1 MRRLLFTLSVIFF
14 LINLSSVEAGE
25 RVLIDEA
32 GRRVKVP
39 LSAKRIISLAPSI
52 TEIIFALGLRQ
63 EIIGVTNFCD
73 YPEEVTTKPRI
84 GGFVNPDVEKIVSL
98 KPDLVI
104 AIADGNRWDTI
115 ERLSD
120 LGFPVYT
127 VDPKGFDGVIQTIRN
142 IGEIIGKGEEAR
154 ALVRRMMEKKE
165 KVVTLTRSLSRPA
178 VFFQVGDAPVIT
190 VGKGTL
196 ANDLIHLAGGRS
208 ISENEPLSYPPYGI
222 ETILS
227 KAPEIIIFSSM
238 DNRKNYSDLIR
249 RWQTWKSIPAV
260 KSNSIYVIDSNLV
273 DRPAPRV
280 VKGLEA
286 LARMIHPEVF
296 FERGHSKGGNEKG
309 VSEKSLD
316 NMLNL

>member
-1 MRRLLFTLSVIFF
+1 MKRIVFIVSVIF
-14 LINLSSVEAGE
+14 LLLNLSASEAGE
-25 RVLIDEA
+25 RSLTDEA

-39 LSAKRIISLAPSI
+39 LSAKRIISLAPST
-52 TEIIFALGLRQ
+52 TEILFAMGLRQ
-63 EIIGVTNFCD
+63 EIAGVTNFCD
-73 YPEEVTTKPRI
+73 YPEDVSTRPRI

-98 KPDLVI
+98 KPDLII
-104 AIADGNRWDTI
+104 AITDGNRWETI
-115 ERLSD
+115 ERLSN

-127 VDPKGFDGVIQTIRN
+127 VDPKGFDGVIRTIRN
-142 IGEIIGKGEEAR
+142 MGEIIGKEEESR
-154 ALVRRMMEKKE
+154 ALIRRMMERKE
-165 KVVTLTRSLSRPA
+165 KIVTLTRPLPKPA

-196 ANDLIHLAGGRS
+196 ANDLIRLAGGRS

-249 RWQTWKSIPAV
+249 KWQAWKSIPAV

-273 DRPAPRV
+273 DRPAPRIV
-280 VKGLEA
+280 EGLEA
-286 LARMIHPEVF
+286 LARIIHPEVF
-296 FERGHSKGGNEKG
+296 IEKVHTKGGNQKEA
-309 VSEKSLD
+309 SPIP
-316 NMLNL
+316 

>member
-1 MRRLLFTLSVIFF
+1 MRRSLSTLSVIFL
-14 LINLSSVEAGE
+14 LINLSSAVAGE
-25 RVLIDEA
+25 RVLVDES
-32 GRRVKVP
+32 GRRVEVP
-39 LSAKRIISLAPSI
+39 RSAKRIISLAPSI
-52 TEIIFALGLRQ
+52 TEILFALGVRQ

-73 YPEEVTTKPRI
+73 YPEDVTTKPRI

-98 KPDLVI
+98 KPDLVV

-120 LGFPVYT
+120 LGLPIYT
-127 VDPKGFDGVIQTIRN
+127 VDPKGFDGVIRTIRN

-154 ALVRRMMEKKE
+154 TLIRRMMEKRE
-165 KVVTLTRSLSRPA
+165 KVVTLTRSLHRPA

-196 ANDLIHLAGGRS
+196 ANDLIRLAGGRS
-208 ISENEPLSYPPYGI
+208 ISENEPLSYPPYSI

-227 KAPEIIIFSSM
+227 KAPEIIIFSAM

-260 KSNSIYVIDSNLV
+260 KSNSIFVIDSNLV
-273 DRPAPRV
+273 DRPAPRIV
-280 VKGLEA
+280 EGLEA

-296 FERGHSKGGNEKG
+296 F
-309 VSEKSLD
+309 
-316 NMLNL
+316 

>member
-1 MRRLLFTLSVIFF
+1 MRRLFFTLSVIFL

-25 RVLIDEA
+25 RVLLDEA
-32 GRRVKVP
+32 GRRVEVP

-52 TEIIFALGLRQ
+52 TEILFGLGLRQ
-63 EIIGVTNFCD
+63 EIVGITNFCD

-84 GGFVNPDVEKIVSL
+84 GGFVNPDIEKIVSL

-115 ERLSD
+115 QRLSD
-120 LGFPVYT
+120 LGLPIYT
-127 VDPKGFDGVIQTIRN
+127 VDPKSFDGVIQTIRN

-165 KVVTLTRSLSRPA
+165 KVITLTRSLPRPA
-178 VFFQVGDAPVIT
+178 VFFQVGDAPLIT

-196 ANDLIHLAGGRS
+196 ANDLIRLAGGRS
-208 ISENEPLSYPPYGI
+208 ISENEPLSYPPYAI

-238 DNRKNYSDLIR
+238 ENRRNYSDLIR
-249 RWQTWKSIPAV
+249 KWQTWKSIPAV
-260 KSNSIYVIDSNLV
+260 RSNSIYVIDSNLV

-280 VKGLEA
+280 VEGLDA
-286 LARMIHPEVF
+286 LVRMIHPELF
-296 FERGHSKGGNEKG
+296 FGRSHS
-309 VSEKSLD
+309 
-316 NMLNL
+316 

>member
-1 MRRLLFTLSVIFF
+1 MKKLIFIASVTLSLFLLSSAKGSERLLT
-14 LINLSSVEAGE
+14 
-25 RVLIDEA
+25 DET

-39 LSAKRIISLAPSI
+39 PSVRRVISLAPSI
-52 TEIIFALGLRQ
+52 TEILFALGLHQ
-63 EIIGVTNFCD
+63 EIVGVTNFCD
-73 YPEEVTTKPRI
+73 FPEDASTKHRI

-104 AIADGNRWDTI
+104 AVADGNRWDTI

-127 VDPKGFDGVIQTIRN
+127 VDPKGFDGVIRTIRN
-142 IGEIIGKGEEAR
+142 MGEITGKEEESR
-154 ALVRRMMEKKE
+154 TLIRRIAERKE
-165 KVVTLTRSLSRPA
+165 RIVSMTRSLTRPA

-196 ANDLIHLAGGRS
+196 ANDLIRLAGGRS
-208 ISENEPLSYPPYGI
+208 ISENEPSSYPAYGV

-249 RWQTWKSIPAV
+249 RWQAWKSIPAV

-273 DRPAPRV
+273 DRPAPRIAE
-280 VKGLEA
+280 GLET
-286 LARMIHPEVF
+286 LARIIHPEF
-296 FERGHSKGGNEKG
+296 FAKKR
-309 VSEKSLD
+309 
-316 NMLNL
+316 

>member
-1 MRRLLFTLSVIFF
+1 MRRLFFILSVIFF
-14 LINLSSVEAGE
+14 LINLPPAGAGE
-25 RVLIDEA
+25 RILTDEA
-32 GRRVKVP
+32 GRSVEVP

-52 TEIIFALGLRQ
+52 TEILFALGLRQ

-84 GGFVNPDVEKIVSL
+84 GGFVNPDIEKIVSL

-104 AIADGNRWDTI
+104 ATADGNRWDTI
-115 ERLSD
+115 ERLST
-120 LGFPVYT
+120 LGFSIYT
-127 VDPKGFDGVIQTIRN
+127 VDPKSFDGVIRTIRN
-142 IGEIIGKGEEAR
+142 IGEIIGKGEVAR
-154 ALVRRMMEKKE
+154 ALIRRMMKKKE
-165 KVVTLTRSLSRPA
+165 KVVTLTRSLPRPA

-196 ANDLIHLAGGRS
+196 ANDLIRLARGRS
-208 ISENEPLSYPPYGI
+208 ISENEPLSYPLYSI

-238 DNRKNYSDLIR
+238 DNRKSYSDLIR

-280 VKGLEA
+280 VEGLEA
-286 LARMIHPEVF
+286 LARMVHPEVF
-296 FERGHSKGGNEKG
+296 
-309 VSEKSLD
+309 
-316 NMLNL
+316 